1 MLKHGALGQKI
12 YLKFGFQD
20 STNYASINNVENIDL
35 IFLKIAD
42 QSYLVKI
49 IVIMQNYNILCLLL
63 YYCMLIR

>member
-1 MLKHGALGQKI
+1 MHGALGQKI

-20 STNYASINNVENIDL
+20 YSTNYASINNVENIDL

-42 QSYLVKI
+42 QSFLVKI